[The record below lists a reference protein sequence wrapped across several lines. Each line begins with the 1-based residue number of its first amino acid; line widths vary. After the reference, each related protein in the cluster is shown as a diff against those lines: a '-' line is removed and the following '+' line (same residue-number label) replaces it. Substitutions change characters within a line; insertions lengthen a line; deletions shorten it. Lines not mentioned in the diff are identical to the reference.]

1 MILQVHNNQQSCAY
15 DIVLE
20 RGALKQLDAYLP
32 RAGKALIVTD
42 DGVPSQYARA
52 AAAACE
58 ESMIVTLPQGE
69 RTKNLDN
76 HRYLLSRMLQAG
88 FTRSD
93 RVIAV
98 GGGVIGDL
106 AGFAAAVYMRG
117 IAFYNLPTTLL
128 SQVDSSIGGK
138 VAVDMDGVKNIV
150 GAFYPPR
157 KVVIDPDV
165 LRTLD
170 ARQVSAGLAETI
182 KMAATSDAALFQ
194 RLEESQSL
202 DCDLDAFIEGSLRI
216 KKSVVEQDPL
226 ETGLRRVLN
235 FGHTIG
241 HAIESAMKGSWLHG
255 ECVAAGML
263 PMCSPAVRARL
274 AGVLEHYRLPTHTD
288 CAPEQLIAFMA
299 HDKKA
304 AGDSVTTVCVD
315 EIGSF
320 AFRKMSLSEIAERL
334 KV

>member
-1 MILQVHNNQQSCAY
+1 MILQVKSGASAY

-20 RGALKQLDAYLP
+20 RGALNRLDEYLP

-42 DGVPSQYARA
+42 DGVPAAYARA
-52 AAAACE
+52 VAAACE

-98 GGGVIGDL
+98 GGGVMGDL
-106 AGFAAAVYMRG
+106 AGFAASVYMRG
-117 IAFYNLPTTLL
+117 IAFYNVPTTLL

-150 GAFYPPR
+150 GAFYPPK
-157 KVVIDPDV
+157 KVVIDSNA
-165 LRTLD
+165 LATLSP
-170 ARQVSAGLAETI
+170 RQVSAGLAESI
-182 KMAATSDAALFQ
+182 KMAATCDAALFESIE
-194 RLEESQSL
+194 RLE
-202 DCDLDAFIEGSLRI
+202 
-216 KKSVVEQDPL
+216 
-226 ETGLRRVLN
+226 RVLAKY
-235 FGHTIG
+235 H
-241 HAIESAMKGSWLHG
+241 
-255 ECVAAGML
+255 L
-263 PMCSPAVRARL
+263 PTTADCSPDKL
-274 AGVLEHYRLPTHTD
+274 ASL
-288 CAPEQLIAFMA
+288 MA

-304 AGDSVTTVCVD
+304 TDGGVNAVCVD

-320 AFRKMSLSEIAERL
+320 VFRKMSIPEIAERM
-334 KV
+334 KS

>member
-1 MILQVHNNQQSCAY
+1 MILQVKSGASAY

-20 RGALKQLDAYLP
+20 RGALNRLDEYLP
-32 RAGKALIVTD
+32 WAGKALIVTD
-42 DGVPSQYARA
+42 DGVPAAYARA
-52 AAAACE
+52 VAAACE

-98 GGGVIGDL
+98 GGGVMGDL

-117 IAFYNLPTTLL
+117 IAFYNVPTTLL

-150 GAFYPPR
+150 GAFYPPK
-157 KVVIDPDV
+157 KVVIDSNV
-165 LRTLD
+165 LATLPP
-170 ARQVSAGLAETI
+170 RQVSAGLAESI
-182 KMAATSDAALFQ
+182 KMAATCDAALF
-194 RLEESQSL
+194 ESIERSESL
-202 DCDLDAFIEGSLRI
+202 DQDLDAIIEGSLRI
-216 KKSVVEQDPL
+216 KRSVVEQDPL

-241 HAIESAMKGSWLHG
+241 HAIESAMEGRWLHG

-263 PMCSPAVRARL
+263 PLCAPQARERLERVLAKYHLPTTADCSPDKL
-274 AGVLEHYRLPTHTD
+274 ASL
-288 CAPEQLIAFMA
+288 MA

-304 AGDSVTTVCVD
+304 TDGGVNAVCVD

-320 AFRKMSLSEIAERL
+320 VFRKMSIPEIAERM
-334 KV
+334 KS